1 MIKMT
6 IKEYLEKE
14 KLKRYWEKEAQEWA
28 DFCKKRDACW
38 NRKSNYTDED
48 AEDTFR
54 YIMV

>member
-14 KLKRYWEKEAQEWA
+14 NQKRYWEKEAQEWA
-28 DFCKKRDACW
+28 DFCKKRDVCW